1 MRFSTFF
8 FMNRTHLA
16 PDKQAKRDFLNN
28 LFFREDIQNQSSKN
42 SKFFGNKIYQ
52 KMLVLVC
59 IVHLRIRFCFKFPL
73 KARRGQ
79 NIQNCSR
86 QNSTPAQSLTP
97 HSVSLHGVRLRAVLA
112 NFGFR
117 DISISNCAESLISRI
132 SSRKRIFEQNHFR
145 LFIRGSDGFD

>member
-16 PDKQAKRDFLNN
+16 PDKQAKRVFLNT
-28 LFFREDIQNQSSKN
+28 LFFCEDIQIQSSKN
-42 SKFFGNKIYQ
+42 STFFDNKIYQ
-52 KMLVLVC
+52 KILVLVC
-59 IVHLRIRFCFKFPL
+59 IVHLRIRFCFKFFL